1 MFRVFWARNGSIR
14 DVAGSGSSV
23 MSDSLMLWNP
33 VIDEPSKARP
43 SVKTPSLSSDAGTVK
58 CCIWPGRSQN
68 RTSTYFTP
76 SSEMYLK
83 TSS

>member
-1 MFRVFWARNGSIR
+1 MFSVFGPRNGSIR

-23 MSDSLMLWNP
+23 MSDSLMVWNP
-33 VIDEPSKARP
+33 RDRRAVEGQAVGEDALVE
-43 SVKTPSLSSDAGTVK
+43 LDAGTVK
-58 CCIWPGRSQN
+58 CCIAPGRSQN